1 MAKLIRSCSIWR
13 ALEVIGDSS
22 TIMIIEAAWLGSRSF
37 GQFRHATNLR
47 RGLLSDRLKHLV
59 TLDVMHKVLYSK
71 SPSRFEYRLTTKG
84 QDLYWMS
91 LMMLRWERNWGAN
104 LSVVKVRLTHS
115 VCGKEFDPVPK
126 CATCGDDYCA
136 HEVSSTE
143 GPGVGMMSANHA
155 RRRQRRDAVTER
167 PAGSAIMVE
176 SAQILGDRWAALVL
190 RAMFSGFNTFEAICD
205 DCGIATNILSERLNW
220 MQSLELVRPRQK
232 TGQRSL
238 GYGLTK
244 KSVDLYPIL
253 LMVMRWGDTYYA
265 APEGPPL
272 LLFHGKDEH
281 PLDPVVACSGC
292 RVQIALQDVTYELE
306 WPDPTTNIEIDT
318 NTSKAG

>member
-1 MAKLIRSCSIWR
+1 
-13 ALEVIGDSS
+13 
-22 TIMIIEAAWLGSRSF
+22 MIIEAAWLGSRSF

-71 SPSRFEYRLTTKG
+71 SPSRFE
-84 QDLYWMS
+84 
-91 LMMLRWERNWGAN
+91 
-104 LSVVKVRLTHS
+104 VRLTHS

-143 GPGVGMMSANHA
+143 GPGVGMMSANHV

-205 DCGIATNILSERLNW
+205 DAVTRIGAPQTEDRPTLPGLWLNKEICG
-220 MQSLELVRPRQK
+220 LVSDPFD
-232 TGQRSL
+232 GNAMG
-238 GYGLTK
+238 GY
-244 KSVDLYPIL
+244 L
-253 LMVMRWGDTYYA
+253 LCGT
-265 APEGPPL
+265 
-272 LLFHGKDEH
+272 
-281 PLDPVVACSGC
+281 
-292 RVQIALQDVTYELE
+292 
-306 WPDPTTNIEIDT
+306 
-318 NTSKAG
+318 